1 MAFWETTISQPSFDT
16 SPILSPLISKEV
28 NKKKWRDMAS
38 ASNQYTLTFHSGG
51 SSQVG
56 PQMMLRVLKK
66 PQQLEW
72 HSDKLMVVHSI
83 ADFNGEG
90 QPTLSNQD

>member
-1 MAFWETTISQPSFDT
+1 VAFWETTISQPSFDT

-66 PQQLEW
+66 PQQLE
-72 HSDKLMVVHSI
+72 
-83 ADFNGEG
+83 
-90 QPTLSNQD
+90 